1 LLRVIVG
8 MVLQEIV
15 MTRKATNLLPTVV
28 SGAVGEVLLM
38 ALGWITLE
46 PVDESSLGRSEG

>member
-1 LLRVIVG
+1 MLRVIVG